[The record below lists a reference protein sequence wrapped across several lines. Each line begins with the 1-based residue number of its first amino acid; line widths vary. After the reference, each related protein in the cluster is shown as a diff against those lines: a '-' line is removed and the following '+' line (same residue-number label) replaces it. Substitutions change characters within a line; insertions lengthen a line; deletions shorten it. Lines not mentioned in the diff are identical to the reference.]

1 VSSRTSLTARI
12 SRDLGLT
19 RPLLDRLPE
28 AALTWRPHPRS
39 FTLAGLGTHIAR
51 LPHWGAQL
59 LAEDR
64 HDLAAGG
71 PSRPPLAS
79 RAGIVA
85 LFDRHVA
92 EWHAALAAVDDARL
106 DAPWTLLDDT
116 RVVETLSHT
125 DALDRYLL
133 HHLIHHRGQLTVY
146 LRLLDVPLPALYG
159 PTADLRP

>member
-1 VSSRTSLTARI
+1 MSSRTSLTGRI
-12 SRDLGLT
+12 SRDLELT

-71 PSRPPLAS
+71 RRVQRIPLTKPLTSISVTSDAKPLLF
-79 RAGIVA
+79 GIFIGAPELQV
-85 LFDRHVA
+85 FDAVSGSLLRTVA
-92 EWHAALAAVDDARL
+92 EVGFT
-106 DAPWTLLDDT
+106 PSTLVT
-116 RVVETLSHT
+116 R
-125 DALDRYLL
+125 
-133 HHLIHHRGQLTVY
+133 
-146 LRLLDVPLPALYG
+146 
-159 PTADLRP
+159 